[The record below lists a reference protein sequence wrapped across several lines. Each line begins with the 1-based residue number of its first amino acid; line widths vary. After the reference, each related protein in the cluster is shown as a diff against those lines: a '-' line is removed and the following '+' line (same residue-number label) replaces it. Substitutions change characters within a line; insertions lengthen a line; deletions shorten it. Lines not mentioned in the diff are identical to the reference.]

1 MNLDPERGDKGNKV
15 DGGDRDDRK
24 QKDEK
29 KKKEKK
35 EKKENCCRR
44 TGGEIEGSIRG
55 PHGPEKL
62 NRLSLN
68 ETFLSPM
75 CFPIQSDNAFR

>member
-29 KKKEKK
+29 KKK